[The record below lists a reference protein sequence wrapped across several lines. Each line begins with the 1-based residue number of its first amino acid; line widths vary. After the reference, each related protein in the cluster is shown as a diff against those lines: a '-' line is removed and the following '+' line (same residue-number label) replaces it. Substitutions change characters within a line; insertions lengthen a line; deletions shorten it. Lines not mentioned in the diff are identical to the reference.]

1 MTRIEAQKP
10 DLESVLSHYGVKGM
24 QWGVRKA
31 AIKTARKEVRAQK
44 KEIREVAKTKGVKSE
59 EYGKLQAAY
68 LRNPD
73 RGVAATMTRGEQI
86 ASILLLGGPLG
97 LVFNVGLSL
106 RADVVGTE
114 AEQRRK

>member
-10 DLESVLSHYGVKGM
+10 DLESALSHYGVKGM

-86 ASILLLGGPLG
+86 AVVLLTGPAGLG
-97 LVFNVGLSL
+97 VNAGLSL
-106 RADVVGTE
+106 RADVVGTR